1 MTAKLRLRLRPSELV
16 NKFTISEVYKLLLQ
30 VHYCTALGGL
40 KKMRFYGFAVAV
52 GVITLGACAGG
63 EKSPADTT
71 HVAVDTSAAT
81 TTTTTTSPAGG
92 ATATTGGAAT
102 AAPITGKTITVNMV
116 GDAKGYR
123 FEPANVSVKQGDGI
137 KFVVVS
143 GGPHN
148 VAFDPAT
155 VPADSKSQ
163 LDANMGTDKM
173 AELSSAM
180 KTNAGESVTVS
191 FANIKPGQYP
201 YHCVPHLALGMKG
214 VITVQ

>member
-1 MTAKLRLRLRPSELV
+1 
-16 NKFTISEVYKLLLQ
+16 
-30 VHYCTALGGL
+30 
-40 KKMRFYGFAVAV
+40 MRFQGFAVAV
-52 GVITLGACAGG
+52 GMIVLGACAGG
-63 EKSPADTT
+63 ENKPGDTT
-71 HVAVDTSAAT
+71 HVAVDTSSAT
-81 TTTTTTSPAGG
+81 TTTMGG
-92 ATATTGGAAT
+92 ATSGTAATTGGSAT
-102 AAPITGKTITVNMV
+102 MAPITGTTKTVNMV

-123 FEPANVSVKQGDGI
+123 FEPANITVKAGDGI

-155 VPADSKSQ
+155 IPADVKSQ

-173 AELSSAM
+173 GELSSNM
-180 KTNAGESVTVS
+180 KMNPGESITIS

-201 YHCVPHLALGMKG
+201 YHCTPHLALGMKG

>member
-1 MTAKLRLRLRPSELV
+1 
-16 NKFTISEVYKLLLQ
+16 
-30 VHYCTALGGL
+30 
-40 KKMRFYGFAVAV
+40 MRFYELAVAV

-63 EKSPADTT
+63 EKKPADTT
-71 HVAVDTSAAT
+71 HVAVDTSS
-81 TTTTTTSPAGG
+81 TTTTSTGSS
-92 ATATTGGAAT
+92 TTTGAASST
-102 AAPITGKTITVNMV
+102 VTMAPVTGKTHTVNMV

-123 FEPANVSVKQGDGI
+123 FEPANVTVKQGDGI

-155 VPADSKSQ
+155 IPPDVKGQ

-173 AELSSAM
+173 GELSSNM
-180 KTNAGESVTVS
+180 KMNAGESVTVS
-191 FANIKPGQYP
+191 FGNIKPGQYP
-201 YHCVPHLALGMKG
+201 FHCVPHLALNMKG

>member
-1 MTAKLRLRLRPSELV
+1 
-16 NKFTISEVYKLLLQ
+16 
-30 VHYCTALGGL
+30 
-40 KKMRFYGFAVAV
+40 MRFYGFAVAV

-63 EKSPADTT
+63 EKKPADTT
-71 HVAVDTSAAT
+71 HVAVDTSST
-81 TTTTTTSPAGG
+81 TTTTTTGTATPPTAGG
-92 ATATTGGAAT
+92 VVAL
-102 AAPITGKTITVNMV
+102 APITGATKTVNMV

-123 FEPANVSVKQGDGI
+123 FEPANITVKQGDAI

-155 VPADSKSQ
+155 IPADVKGQ

-173 AELSSAM
+173 GELSSNM
-180 KTNAGESVTVS
+180 KMNAGESVTVS
-191 FANIKPGQYP
+191 FGNIKPGQYP
-201 YHCVPHLALGMKG
+201 YHCVPHLALNMKG